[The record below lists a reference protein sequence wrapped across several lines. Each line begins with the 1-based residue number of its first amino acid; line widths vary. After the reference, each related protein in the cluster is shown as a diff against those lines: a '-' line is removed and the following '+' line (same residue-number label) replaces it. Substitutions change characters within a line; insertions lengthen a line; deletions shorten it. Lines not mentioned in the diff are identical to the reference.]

1 MSSRK
6 LSWIHIIEKH
16 SGGAHP
22 LDVFVDVFVALDRG
36 FEVRVVKM
44 SDDWWSW
51 LVRRIEGDR
60 VKGSLFMRVS
70 GVALAQDL
78 SRSYDEAV
86 KQAEQACAAL

>member
-16 SGGAHP
+16 GAHP
-22 LDVFVDVFVALDRG
+22 LDVFVALDRG
-36 FEVRVVKM
+36 FEVRVVKI

-51 LVRRIEGDR
+51 LVRRIEGD
-60 VKGSLFMRVS
+60 VS